1 MINLKKIVT
10 KVRLQFTLNLI
21 AATIVASLNTAK
33 GYAEGLVN
41 ALSAGDIAFTN
52 AAFSNQ
58 TANVEDAL
66 IELASK
72 ANSDVVTFEVLS
84 SPNTGKLK
92 SYRFTKGT
100 GAGATTMDIDIEKD
114 LLNGTFELVTIVE
127 GTGDDAGKYFD
138 GSTEVGSAQG
148 VTGAGVYMKYNSNA
162 ASDSPSFSYADMSS
176 CIEYLT
182 VGTQTGK
189 MVTLSID
196 PQTHTITADIADGT
210 LTKAKLAQELQN
222 QIDAASLILEVN
234 NIKALTNAQCEALRA
249 GDIVVKVDGTGKHSY
264 RVSYKTAAGLCL
276 TYSDCE
282 NVETVAYEKSNDN
295 WAWDSTDVT
304 AIGTALHQAD
314 FDEITEEE
322 CTAAWEAAVAAANT
336 PASNSQ
342 EEQNG
347 GE

>member
-21 AATIVASLNTAK
+21 AATIVASLNSAK
-33 GYAEGLVN
+33 AYADGLKA
-41 ALSAGDIAFTN
+41 ALVAGDIAFTHASFN
-52 AAFSNQ
+52 GGAKTDVGAAL
-58 TANVEDAL
+58 V
-66 IELASK
+66 ELATAQSND
-72 ANSDVVTFEVLS
+72 AVTFEALQ

-92 SYRFTKGT
+92 TYRFTKGT

-138 GSTEVGSAQG
+138 GATEVGSAQG

-210 LTKAKLAQELQN
+210 LPKAKLAQDLQN
-222 QIDAASLILEVN
+222 QIDGAAQIIDVN

-249 GDIVVKVDGTGKHSY
+249 GDIVNKVDGTGKHAY
-264 RVSYKTAAGLCL
+264 RVSFKNATGLCL

-304 AIGTALHQAD
+304 AIGSALHQAD

-336 PASNSQ
+336 PAQS
-342 EEQNG
+342 

>member
-1 MINLKKIVT
+1 MDLKKIVT
-10 KVRLQFTLNLI
+10 KVRLQFVLNLI
-21 AATIVASLNTAK
+21 AATIVASLNSAK
-33 GYAEGLVN
+33 AYADGLKE
-41 ALSAGDIAFTN
+41 ALVAGDIAFTSQYFN
-52 AAFSNQ
+52 SGSKTNVGAAL
-58 TANVEDAL
+58 ED
-66 IELASK
+66 LATR
-72 ANSDVVTFEVLS
+72 ANSDAVTFEVLQN
-84 SPNTGKLK
+84 PNTGKLK
-92 SYRFTKGT
+92 TYRFTKGT

-127 GTGDDAGKYFD
+127 GTGADAGKYFD
-138 GSTEVGSAQG
+138 GSTEVGSSQG

-210 LTKAKLAQELQN
+210 LPESKLDTALQN
-222 QIDAASLILEVN
+222 KIDNAAQIIEVS

-249 GDIVVKVDGTGKHSY
+249 GDIVNKVDGTGKHSY
-264 RVSYKTAAGLCL
+264 RVSYKTTSGLCL

-282 NVETVAYEKSNDN
+282 NVETVAYEKTNDN

-304 AIGTALHQAD
+304 PIGTALQASD
-314 FDEITEEE
+314 FDEISESE

-336 PASNSQ
+336 PAQS
-342 EEQNG
+342 

>member
-1 MINLKKIVT
+1 MDFSKFVT
-10 KVRLQFTLNLI
+10 KRRLQFVLNLI
-21 AATIVASLNTAK
+21 AVTIFTQFNAAKAYADGLKASL
-33 GYAEGLVN
+33 V
-41 ALSAGDIAFTN
+41 AGDIAFTHASFN
-52 AAFSNQ
+52 GGVQTNVGAAL
-58 TANVEDAL
+58 V
-66 IELASK
+66 ELATAQSND
-72 ANSDVVTFEVLS
+72 AVTFEVLTN
-84 SPNTGKLK
+84 PNTGKLK
-92 SYRFTKGT
+92 TYRFTKGT
-100 GAGATTMDIDIEKD
+100 GAGATTMDIDIERD

-138 GSTEVGSAQG
+138 GATEVGAAQG

-162 ASDSPSFSYADMSS
+162 AGESPSFSYADMSA

-210 LTKAKLAQELQN
+210 LTKAKLATALQN
-222 QIDAASLILEVN
+222 QIDGAAQIIDVN

-249 GDIVVKVDGTGKHSY
+249 GDIVNKVDGTGKHAY
-264 RVSYKTAAGLCL
+264 RVSFKNATGMCL

-282 NVETVAYEKSNDN
+282 NIETVAYEKSNNN

-304 AIGTALHQAD
+304 AIGSALHASD
-314 FDEITEEE
+314 FDEITEQE
-322 CTAAWEAAVAAANT
+322 CTAAWEAAVAAAST
-336 PASNSQ
+336 PASNSEQ
-342 EEQNG
+342 E